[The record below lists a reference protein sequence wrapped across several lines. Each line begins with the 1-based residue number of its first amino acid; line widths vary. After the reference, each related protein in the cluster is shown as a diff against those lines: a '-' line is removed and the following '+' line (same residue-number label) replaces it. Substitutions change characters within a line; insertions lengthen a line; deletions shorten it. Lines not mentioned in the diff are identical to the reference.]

1 MQISTFIVNN
11 EMFALPSLQVE
22 EFFRPMPI
30 TRVYGVDR
38 RIDGL
43 VNIRGRTAVVINMRR
58 CLDVPPREP
67 NESSEM
73 ILLETA
79 TGLVAEA
86 KDLGLFAFDEPLVLC
101 VDSVSHIHTLDGDD
115 IHPPPANTLQPFV
128 DGVVQTDKYYF
139 TMISIRKLVDEI
151 MQSPCPV

>member
-30 TRVYGVDR
+30 TRVFGVDR

-58 CLDVPPREP
+58 CLDVASREP
-67 NESSEM
+67 HESNEM

-79 TGLVAEA
+79 TGLVEEA
-86 KDLGLFAFDEPLVLC
+86 RDLGLFAFEEPLVLC
-101 VDSVSHIHTLDGDD
+101 VDSVSHIHMLDGDE

-128 DGVVQTDKYYF
+128 DGVVQTEKYYF
-139 TMISIRKLVDEI
+139 TMLSIKKLVDAI
-151 MQSPCPV
+151 IHSPYPI

>member
-30 TRVYGVDR
+30 TRVFGVDR

-58 CLDVPPREP
+58 CLDVPPRAS
-67 NESSEM
+67 NELNEM

-86 KDLGLFAFDEPLVLC
+86 RDLGLFAFEEPLVLC
-101 VDSVSHIHTLDGDD
+101 VDSVSHIHTLDGDE

-128 DGVVQTDKYYF
+128 DGVVQTEKYYF
-139 TMISIRKLVDEI
+139 TMLSIKKLVDAI
-151 MQSPCPV
+151 IHSQCPA